1 MTRILTLLAAALCVA
16 QASAQTEGN
25 NVFGPDHIL
34 QVDID
39 FYSPS
44 YWNELLTEYDGEQ
57 ITSPQPS
64 PSLPKLTPPPW
75 IRWASG

>member
-1 MTRILTLLAAALCVA
+1 MRA

-25 NVFGPDHIL
+25 NVFGPEHTH
-34 QVDID
+34 VDIN

-57 ITSPQPS
+57 NYIPAPS